1 MDMPPL
7 PCRRRGCKLMIWKDD
22 VNMRFVIQH
31 GDNPEA
37 VLLLSDHDM
46 WNPPQPSG
54 MSYETAVSL
63 NLKVE
68 LLDWV
73 NRVHRYQDAAPPEGA
88 GENG

>member
-1 MDMPPL
+1 
-7 PCRRRGCKLMIWKDD
+7 
-22 VNMRFVIQH
+22 
-31 GDNPEA
+31 
-37 VLLLSDHDM
+37 
-46 WNPPQPSG
+46 